1 MIALPWKTDQPLK
14 FDIPQFQ
21 SFSAT
26 CISDV
31 SNVFF
36 GFVFVCFFFSVFF
49 LCFCFFLF
57 CFFWCFFCFFLC
69 SFVFFYLPDV
79 AVVPFWRG
87 SVVSCAWQGFLSD
100 VAVWC
105 PVRGRFSFLTWQCG
119 VLFMAVKKHAKK
131 KHKKNRKRR
140 KGKNNIN
147 KYIWNNLKWMWKNSS
162 AAYVGYTA
170 PIQNWGTSNFK
181 GWSVF
186 HGRVPC

>member
-1 MIALPWKTDQPLK
+1 MKNGPTLK
-14 FDIPQFQ
+14 IWHSPIPE
-21 SFSAT
+21 
-26 CISDV
+26 
-31 SNVFF
+31 FF
-36 GFVFVCFFFSVFF
+36 CHVHFRCFRCFKCFLGFFLFFF
-49 LCFCFFLF
+49 LCVFFFVLFFLVF
-57 CFFWCFFCFFLC
+57 LVFFSCVLLF
-69 SFVFFYLPDV
+69 FFYLPDV

-119 VLFMAVKKHAKK
+119 VLFMAVKKHAKNT
-131 KHKKNRKRR
+131 HKKIRKR
-140 KGKNNIN
+140 KEKNKIN
-147 KYIWNNLKWMWKNSS
+147 KYIWSNLKWMWKNSS
-162 AAYVGYTA
+162 AAYVSHTA